1 MHLETLAPKTKL
13 VLAKL
18 GRNDWL
24 KNYYLAGGTS
34 LALQFGHR
42 QSVDLDFFTTK
53 TINTNLL
60 IKKISRTGSFKL
72 LKEEENTVE
81 GILDGVKVSFMTYP
95 YIFLKKTLKFDNN
108 VNLAS
113 ATDIALMKL
122 NAIAGRNAKKDFID
136 LYYFLDKGKKDLF
149 WLFAQMKNKYKGL
162 DYDVMHL
169 YKSLV
174 YFVEADK
181 EPMPKMLCTIDWPW
195 IKNFFIKE
203 VKKITSG

>member
-1 MHLETLAPKTKL
+1 MHLETLASKTKL

-18 GRNDWL
+18 GKNNWL
-24 KNYYLAGGTS
+24 KNYYLAGGTA

-42 QSVDLDFFTTK
+42 QSVDLDFFTVK

-60 IKKISRTGSFKL
+60 IKKVSRAGRFTL

-81 GILDGVKVSFMTYP
+81 GILDGVKVSFMIYP

-122 NAIAGRNAKKDFID
+122 NAIAGRNVKKDFID
-136 LYYFLDKGKKDLF
+136 LYYFLNKEKKDLF
-149 WLFAQMKNKYKGL
+149 WLFAQMKNKYRGL

-181 EPMPKMLCTIDWPW
+181 EPMPKMLCKINWAVVKD
-195 IKNFFIKE
+195 FFIKE
-203 VKKITSG
+203 VKRM